1 MSNTR
6 WGIMGTGRIAGIF
19 CHMLSRLEGA
29 EIYAVASRSM
39 EKAVAFGGRYPA
51 EIYYGS
57 YEDLVKDPKVD
68 IIYVATPIACHYD
81 NVRLCL
87 EYGKHVLCEK
97 ALTADSTQAAELY
110 ALAQE
115 KHLLLLEALWTKCQP
130 VFCKVME
137 WYKSGKFGEIQAVE
151 ARFYTA
157 ATKDH
162 RLIKYK
168 EQGGVLF
175 DLMIYPLM
183 YACALLGYD
192 PASVHAVAIKG
203 KEDIDIMESVHLQYP
218 NGSFAAL
225 TAGLSHE
232 RQISL
237 YIQGTKGRLIIRD
250 EFFFQATKAVLV
262 DWDNQV
268 IEEFEAPFDING
280 YEYEAMEAMDC
291 LAKGKTVS
299 SLLPMEDT
307 IAALK
312 LLEKCKDAW
321 NTGSLDTLTP

>member
-39 EKAVAFGGRYPA
+39 EKAVAFGDRYPA

-57 YEDLVKDPKVD
+57 YEDLVKDPQVD

-81 NVRLCL
+81 NVKLCL
-87 EYGKHVLCEK
+87 AHGKHVLCEK
-97 ALTADSTQAAELY
+97 ALTASSEQAKELY
-110 ALAQE
+110 HLAKE
-115 KHLLLLEALWTKCQP
+115 KHLLLSEALWTKCQP
-130 VFCKVME
+130 VFRKVME
-137 WYKSGKFGEIQAVE
+137 WYKDGKFGEIQAVE

-183 YACALLGYD
+183 YACALLGYN
-192 PASVHAVAIKG
+192 PESIHAVAVKSDD
-203 KEDIDIMESVHLQYP
+203 DIDIMESVHLQYA

-237 YIQGTKGRLIIRD
+237 YIQGTKGRLIIRE
-250 EFFFQATKAVLV
+250 EFFFQATRAELV
-262 DWDNQV
+262 DWDSRV
-268 IEEFEAPFDING
+268 IDSIDAPFDING
-280 YEYEAMEAMDC
+280 YEYEAMDSMRC
-291 LAKGKTVS
+291 LAEGKTS
-299 SLLPMEDT
+299 SDLLPPEDT
-307 IAALK
+307 IAALE

-321 NTGSLDTLTP
+321 EA

>member
-1 MSNTR
+1 MPKTR

-19 CHMLSRLEGA
+19 CNMLDKLEGA
-29 EIYAVASRSM
+29 EIYAVASRTLD
-39 EKAVAFGGRYPA
+39 KAKAFADKYQA
-51 EIYYGS
+51 DTYYGS
-57 YEDLVKDPKVD
+57 YEALVADPQVD

-81 NVRLCL
+81 NVKLCL
-87 EYGKHVLCEK
+87 EHGKHVLCEK
-97 ALTADSTQAAELY
+97 ALTASSEQAKELY
-110 ALAQE
+110 RLAKE
-115 KHLLLLEALWTKCQP
+115 KRLLLSEALWTKCQP
-130 VFCKVME
+130 VFRKVME
-137 WYKSGKFGEIQAVE
+137 WYKDGKFGEIQAVE

-183 YACALLGYD
+183 YACALLGYN
-192 PASVHAVAIKG
+192 PESIHAVAIKG
-203 KEDIDIMESVHLQYP
+203 GDDIDIMESVHLTYA

-237 YIQGTKGRLIIRD
+237 YIQGTKGRLIIRE
-250 EFFFQATKAVLV
+250 EFFFQATRAELV

-268 IEEFEAPFDING
+268 IDSIDAPFDING
-280 YEYEAMEAMDC
+280 YEYEAMEAMRC
-291 LAKGKTVS
+291 LAEGKTS
-299 SLLPMEDT
+299 SDLLPPEDT
-307 IAALK
+307 IAALE
-312 LLEKCKDAW
+312 LLEKCKAAW
-321 NTGSLDTLTP
+321 EA

>member
-1 MSNTR
+1 MSHTR

-39 EKAVAFGGRYPA
+39 EKAVAFGDRYPA

-57 YEDLVKDPKVD
+57 YEDLVKDPQVD

-81 NVRLCL
+81 NVKLCL
-87 EYGKHVLCEK
+87 AHGKHVLCEK
-97 ALTADSTQAAELY
+97 ALTASSEQAKELY
-110 ALAQE
+110 RLSKE
-115 KHLLLLEALWTKCQP
+115 KHLLLSEALWTKCQP
-130 VFCKVME
+130 VFRKIME
-137 WYKSGKFGEIQAVE
+137 WYKDGKFGEIQAVE

-192 PASVHAVAIKG
+192 PESIQAVAVKSDD
-203 KEDIDIMESVHLQYP
+203 DIDIMESVHLQYA

-237 YIQGTKGRLIIRD
+237 YIQGTKGRLIIRE
-250 EFFFQATKAVLV
+250 EFFFQATRAELV
-262 DWDNQV
+262 DWDSRV
-268 IEEFEAPFDING
+268 IDSIDAPFDING
-280 YEYEAMEAMDC
+280 YEYEAMESMRC
-291 LAKGKTVS
+291 LAEGKTS
-299 SLLPMEDT
+299 SDLLPPEDT
-307 IAALK
+307 IAALE
-312 LLEKCKDAW
+312 LLEKCKAAW
-321 NTGSLDTLTP
+321 EA